1 MNQEILEKL
10 ARLEEDQQ
18 KLESAQS
25 ELDKRIKTSNKY
37 RRELSKLNKENRFL
51 KVLVA
56 LLLMLVG
63 FMYLNPI
70 PASPEVP
77 TVSENTIDYNE
88 MNSGENGVLLNG
100 TEGSSVT
107 QNNTY
112 Q

>member
-10 ARLEEDQQ
+10 ARLEEDQR
-18 KLESAQS
+18 KLENVQVD
-25 ELDKRIKTSNKY
+25 LDKRIKTSNKY
-37 RRELSKLNKENRFL
+37 RRELSKLKKENRFL

-70 PASPEVP
+70 SASPEVP

-88 MNSGENGVLLNG
+88 MNSGENGVLLNE